1 MSTFW
6 FILAGLALVAAVV
19 LMYLDRA
26 RPGPVK
32 HSRAEWANLRGLDYT
47 PAMPSLEKR
56 WKRGVF
62 EEIEDGHA
70 VEVSGGL
77 FEGSQLYLFDL
88 RYTDVY
94 ETAGGKPAEQVE
106 TATILALQRPIGSTV
121 VFDLRSETSP
131 APREEN
137 VNILGAV
144 GRFFAFSD
152 DLDVARRVCDR
163 RMVAFAEAAPEVID
177 VLWSEGDWSFCW
189 LADSASASDWDDAI
203 AALARFSSLLRVL
216 PPDRPRRTPKSVPH
230 DPGHAGSALS

>member
-6 FILAGLALVAAVV
+6 FILAGLALIGAIV

-26 RPGPVK
+26 RPEPAK
-32 HSRAEWANLRGLDYT
+32 HSRSEWANLRGLDYT
-47 PAMPSLEKR
+47 PEMPSLDTS

-62 EEIEDGHA
+62 DEIDDGHA
-70 VEVSGGL
+70 VEVAGGL
-77 FEGSQLYLFDL
+77 YDGSQLYLFDL
-88 RYTDVY
+88 RYVDVF
-94 ETAGGKPAEQVE
+94 EAPGGKPTEQVE
-106 TATILALQRPIGSTV
+106 TITVLALQRPIGSAV

-131 APREEN
+131 APREDN

-163 RMVAFAEAAPEVID
+163 RMVAFAEAAPEAIE
-177 VLWSEGDWSFCW
+177 VLWSEGDWAFCW
-189 LADSASASDWDDAI
+189 LTEKAGADDWDDAI

-216 PPDRPRRTPKSVPH
+216 PPDRPRRDVKPAAH
-230 DPGHAGSALS
+230 DPGHP

>member
-6 FILAGLALVAAVV
+6 FVLAGLALIGAVV

-26 RPGPVK
+26 RPEPAT
-32 HSRAEWANLRGLDYT
+32 HSRAEWSSLRGLDYT
-47 PAMPSLEKR
+47 PAMPALEGR

-62 EEIEDGHA
+62 DEVEDGHA

-77 FEGSQLYLFDL
+77 YEGSQLYLFDV
-88 RYTDVY
+88 RFTDLV
-94 ETAGGKPAEQVE
+94 EGPGGKQAEQVQ
-106 TATILALQRPIGSTV
+106 AITILALQRPIGSSV

-131 APREEN
+131 APREDD

-152 DLDVARRVCDR
+152 NLEVARRVCDR
-163 RMVAFAEAAPEVID
+163 RMVTFAEAAPEAIE
-177 VLWSEGDWSFCW
+177 VLWSEGDWAFCW
-189 LADSASASDWDDAI
+189 LAESATDGDWDDAI

-216 PPDRPRRTPKSVPH
+216 PPDRPRREAKPAAH
-230 DPGHAGSALS
+230 DPGHP

>member
-6 FILAGLALVAAVV
+6 FVLAGLALLGAVM

-26 RPGPVK
+26 RPEPAK
-32 HSRAEWANLRGLDYT
+32 HSRSEWAAIRGLDYT
-47 PAMPSLEKR
+47 PAMDSLEGR

-62 EEIEDGHA
+62 DEVEDGHA
-70 VEVSGGL
+70 VEVAGGL
-77 FEGSQLYLFDL
+77 YEGSQLYLFDL
-88 RYTDVY
+88 RFADVV
-94 ETAGGKPAEQVE
+94 ETPGGKQSEQVE
-106 TATILALQRPIGSTV
+106 TITILALQRPIGSAV

-131 APREEN
+131 APREDE

-163 RMVAFAEAAPEVID
+163 RMVAFAEAAPEVIE

-189 LADSASASDWDDAI
+189 LAETASANDWDDAI

-216 PPDRPRRTPKSVPH
+216 PPDRPRTAPTPAVH
-230 DPGHAGSALS
+230 DPGHP

>member
-6 FILAGLALVAAVV
+6 FLLAGLALIGAIV

-26 RPGPVK
+26 RPEPAK
-32 HSRAEWANLRGLDYT
+32 HSRSEWANLRGLDYT
-47 PAMPSLEKR
+47 ADMPALDSG

-62 EEIEDGHA
+62 DEIEDGNP
-70 VEVSGGL
+70 VEVASGL
-77 FEGSQLYLFDL
+77 YDGSQLHLFDL
-88 RYTDVY
+88 RYVDVVDGS
-94 ETAGGKPAEQVE
+94 GGKQVE
-106 TATILALQRPIGSTV
+106 QEETITVVALQRPVGSAV

-131 APREEN
+131 APREDH

-163 RMVAFAEAAPEVID
+163 RMVAFAEAAPDAIE
-177 VLWSEGDWSFCW
+177 VLWSEGDWAFCW
-189 LADSASASDWDDAI
+189 LAETATADDWDDAI

-216 PPDRPRRTPKSVPH
+216 PPDRPRPDPKTIAH
-230 DPGHAGSALS
+230 DPGRP